1 MSLNDTG
8 HGKEQT
14 QAELEHQWQE
24 EPKNTV
30 DFLGIDSD
38 SQIPID
44 LFEPTKEIR
53 PEYNIGKFAGKIFAS
68 PYAKNIREIRKY
80 QWQVVNG
87 DRSLDASLT
96 VTPLTGQKT
105 PTTTTLRIFLALIQ
119 VWEHIGFPEDGIVR
133 FSARQMCDVVG
144 WSWAGTDTANRIYEH
159 LKILSGT
166 SISWVLAYQSKDGE
180 LNKLYADMSILS
192 SASYRQRG
200 SLFEPEKFSIVQKI
214 RLNPDLVE
222 NMLAGHVRPMNYEA
236 FKQIGN
242 DTTAI
247 LYTCLD
253 LYLHKKPK
261 WERRSEAL
269 LSNDLGLV
277 GKRYEKRF
285 NRHAK
290 LKEFVRELD
299 GIELFSGTLR
309 LSIEETADEL
319 DWKLV
324 ARKEKAALPKRKRP
338 TLKPIA
344 SDGEA
349 QLIAD
354 ELIEMIL
361 RQPRSGKPNPAV
373 IKFLCK
379 LYPQALLRKALSVAK
394 ADYQGKIKKTLTHI
408 FVAEVKRAVQESPD
422 LQWYDD
428 APKAGHGK

>member
-1 MSLNDTG
+1 MSFDETGIERDSTEVELDQQRQNEIEDTFNL
-8 HGKEQT
+8 
-14 QAELEHQWQE
+14 LE
-24 EPKNTV
+24 T
-30 DFLGIDSD
+30 DSAN
-38 SQIPID
+38 QISID

-68 PYAKNIREIRKY
+68 PYAKNIEEIRKY
-80 QWQVVNG
+80 QWQVVDG
-87 DRSLDASLT
+87 DSSLDASLT
-96 VTPLTGQKT
+96 ITPLSGQKT
-105 PTTTTLRIFLALIQ
+105 PTTTSLRVFLALLQI
-119 VWEHIGFPEDGIVR
+119 WEHIGFPEDGIVR
-133 FSARQMCDVVG
+133 FSARQICDVIG

-180 LNKLYADMSILS
+180 LNKLYTDMSILS

-214 RLNPDLVE
+214 RLNPDLVD

-236 FKQIGN
+236 FKKIGN

-261 WERRSEAL
+261 WERRSKAL
-269 LSNDLGLV
+269 LSDDLGLA

-309 LSIEETADEL
+309 LAIEQTADEQ

-324 ARKEKAALPKRKRP
+324 ARKEKSALPKQKR
-338 TLKPIA
+338 TVLKSVA
-344 SDGEA
+344 SDEEA
-349 QLIAD
+349 ELIAD

-379 LYPQALLRKALSVAK
+379 LYPQALLRNALSIAK
-394 ADYQGKIKKTLTHI
+394 ADYQGKIKKTLTHV
-408 FVAEVKRAVQESPD
+408 FVAEIKRAVQESPA

-428 APKAGHGK
+428 APKAGHSK